1 MAVADRDGWRAFG
14 YRGSSPLSGRVNNVV
29 PGPFAPLIH
38 PRVEGMHAPFVGV
51 TSDGTVRRGLRSLD
65 ATVKVDTAP
74 IADAALTFLG
84 ALSAEQ
90 RSKACLAMD
99 APEWRTWTN
108 VHVAFWRH
116 GVLLDDL
123 PPATRDLALGVLRAT
138 LSARGYDYALGIMEL
153 NELVAQLKDDHDS
166 YGQWLYFLSIYGDP
180 GVASRGAGR
189 STATTCA
196 SPPSCS
202 TAASSRRRRSWA
214 PNPDRSVTDRGS
226 TSRRRRGCC

>member
-1 MAVADRDGWRAFG
+1 
-14 YRGSSPLSGRVNNVV
+14 
-29 PGPFAPLIH
+29 
-38 PRVEGMHAPFVGV
+38 MHAPFVGV
-51 TSDGTVRRGLRSLD
+51 TTDGIVRRGLRSLD
-65 ATVKVDTAP
+65 ATVEVYTEP
-74 IADAALTFLG
+74 IADVALTFLG

-116 GVLLDDL
+116 GVLFDDL
-123 PPATRDLALGVLRAT
+123 PPATRGLALGVLRGT

-180 GVASRGAGR
+180 GKWRAVGLADRR
-189 STATTCA
+189 
-196 SPPSCS
+196 PPPVYRH
-202 TAASSRRRRSWA
+202 RRVRR
-214 PNPDRSVTDRGS
+214 PHRHDTDVHGLRTPIDR
-226 TSRRRRGCC
+226 

>member
-1 MAVADRDGWRAFG
+1 MAVADRDGWRALG
-14 YRGSSPLSGRVNNVV
+14 YGGLSPLSGRANQVV
-29 PGPFAPLIH
+29 PGPFAPLIR

-51 TSDGTVRRGLRSLD
+51 TIDGTLRRGLRSLD

-90 RSKACLAMD
+90 RSKVCLATD

-123 PPATRDLALGVLRAT
+123 PTGRA
-138 LSARGYDYALGIMEL
+138 
-153 NELVAQLKDDHDS
+153 
-166 YGQWLYFLSIYGDP
+166 
-180 GVASRGAGR
+180 
-189 STATTCA
+189 
-196 SPPSCS
+196 
-202 TAASSRRRRSWA
+202 
-214 PNPDRSVTDRGS
+214 
-226 TSRRRRGCC
+226 